1 MGLFEIFAY
10 PVSGLLKLWHLLFNG
25 LLGFSVSTAWVLS
38 LFGLVLTVRA
48 LIAPFSWMQIRA
60 GRLGVL
66 MRPHLRKLAQEYAQN
81 RTPEGLAK
89 YRQAQKDLRKEYGYN
104 PAAGCLPLFIQI
116 PVFLGLYR
124 VLIRIARP
132 VEGVDASSHPHI
144 GFLSPEDVSSFLAS
158 EVSGVPLPAFRL
170 LGDERL
176 AAMGTTPEA
185 VQAFIAPFV
194 IAACCFAFV
203 SMLISSIRNR
213 NSLDYTSGVSIVS
226 QRIVYI
232 MMILGP
238 LLLATAGF
246 SGAIPVAIAMY
257 WVAGNCWTLLQSA
270 VIYFLIWK
278 KYPYPPEHFELQRTT
293 KAEAKERIKEKRRHK
308 RLRRKAL
315 VSKRAKQEHLALV
328 AKKTEEKEQRARE
341 RAEARAV
348 EREYAA
354 QQREARQ
361 KAKLNSRQA
370 EQKEAAQPDH
380 EPSEENRSSDS
391 DDHQLDHHQGKPSAA
406 EPE

>member
-328 AKKTEEKEQRARE
+328 AKKAEEKEQRARE

-354 QQREARQ
+354 QQRDARQ

-380 EPSEENRSSDS
+380 EPSGENRSSDS

>member
-1 MGLFEIFAY
+1 MGFFEIFVY
-10 PVSGLLKLWHLLFNG
+10 PVSGLLKLWHLLFHG
-25 LLGFSVSTAWVLS
+25 LFGLSESTAWVLS
-38 LFGLVLTVRA
+38 LFGLVATVRA
-48 LIAPFSWMQIRA
+48 LIAPFSWIQIRA

-66 MRPHLRKLAQEYAQN
+66 MRPHLRDLAQEYAAN

-89 YRQAQKDLRKEYGYN
+89 YRQAQKDLRKKFGYN
-104 PAAGCLPLFIQI
+104 SASGCLPLFIQI
-116 PVFLGLYR
+116 PVFLGLYQ

-132 VEGVDASSHPHI
+132 AEGADASTHPHI

-185 VQAFIAPFV
+185 VHGFITPFIIV
-194 IAACCFAFV
+194 ACCFAFV
-203 SMLISSIRNR
+203 NMLISSVRNL
-213 NSLDYTSGVSIVS
+213 NSLDYTSGVSIGS
-226 QRIVYI
+226 QRFVYI
-232 MMILGP
+232 MMVVAP
-238 LLLATAGF
+238 LLLAWVGF

-257 WVAGNCWTLLQSA
+257 WVAGNCWSLLQSA

-278 KYPYPPEHFELQRTT
+278 KYPYPPEHFDVQRST
-293 KAEAKERIKEKRRHK
+293 KAEAKERIKQKRHYK

-315 VSKRAKQEHLALV
+315 LSQGAREELHVLV
-328 AKKTEEKEQRARE
+328 AKKKEEKEQRARE
-341 RAEARAV
+341 RAEVRAV

-354 QQREARQ
+354 QQRAARQ
-361 KAKLNSRQA
+361 RARLNNQPA
-370 EQKEAAQPDH
+370 VQKEAAQPDH
-380 EPSEENRSSDS
+380 ARSEENRSSDS
-391 DDHQLDHHQGKPSAA
+391 DGHQPDRHQGKPSTA

>member
-232 MMILGP
+232 MMIMGP

-380 EPSEENRSSDS
+380 EPFGENRSSDS

>member
-232 MMILGP
+232 MMIMGP

>member
-232 MMILGP
+232 MMIMGP

-328 AKKTEEKEQRARE
+328 AKQTEEKEQRARE

-380 EPSEENRSSDS
+380 EPSGENRSSDS
-391 DDHQLDHHQGKPSAA
+391 DAHQLDHHQGKPSAA

>member
-1 MGLFEIFAY
+1 MGFFEIFVY
-10 PVSGLLKLWHLLFNG
+10 PVSGLLKLWHLLFNS
-25 LLGFSVSTAWVLS
+25 LLGFSESTAWVLS
-38 LFGLVLTVRA
+38 LFGLVITVRA
-48 LIAPFSWMQIRA
+48 LIAPFSWIQIRG

-66 MRPHLRKLAQEYAQN
+66 MRPRQRELAAAYAEN
-81 RTPEGLAK
+81 RTPEGLAA

-104 PAAGCLPLFIQI
+104 SYSGCLPLFIQI

-132 VEGVDASSHPHI
+132 TEGADAATHPHI

-158 EVSGVPLPAFRL
+158 EVNGVPLPAYRL
-170 LGDERL
+170 LGEQRL

-185 VQAFIAPFV
+185 VQSFIVPFI

-203 SMLISSIRNR
+203 NMLISSIRNL
-213 NSLDYTSGVSIVS
+213 NSLDYTSGVSIGS
-226 QRIVYI
+226 QRVVYVLMIVA
-232 MMILGP
+232 P
-238 LLLATAGF
+238 LLLASAGL

-257 WVAGNCWTLLQSA
+257 WVAGNCWTLLQTA
-270 VIYFLIWK
+270 VIYYLIWK
-278 KYPYPPEHFELQRTT
+278 KYPYTPEHFEIQRTT
-293 KAEAKERIKEKRRHK
+293 KAEAKERLKQKRHFK

-315 VSKRAKQEHLALV
+315 FSSSAREEHRELLAQKKEVKEKRAQ
-328 AKKTEEKEQRARE
+328 E

-354 QQREARQ
+354 RKRAERQQ
-361 KAKLNSRQA
+361 AKSNNPPA
-370 EQKEAAQPDH
+370 EQKEAAQPDL
-380 EPSEENRSSDS
+380 EQSSENHSNDS
-391 DDHQLDHHQGKPSAA
+391 TGHQPGHHQGKPSAA

>member
-144 GFLSPEDVSSFLAS
+144 GFLSPEDVSSFLAA

-232 MMILGP
+232 MMIMGP

-380 EPSEENRSSDS
+380 EPSGENRSSDS

>member
-158 EVSGVPLPAFRL
+158 EVSGV
-170 LGDERL
+170 D
-176 AAMGTTPEA
+176 
-185 VQAFIAPFV
+185 
-194 IAACCFAFV
+194 
-203 SMLISSIRNR
+203 
-213 NSLDYTSGVSIVS
+213 
-226 QRIVYI
+226 
-232 MMILGP
+232 
-238 LLLATAGF
+238 
-246 SGAIPVAIAMY
+246 
-257 WVAGNCWTLLQSA
+257 
-270 VIYFLIWK
+270 
-278 KYPYPPEHFELQRTT
+278 
-293 KAEAKERIKEKRRHK
+293 
-308 RLRRKAL
+308 RKS
-315 VSKRAKQEHLALV
+315 VV
-328 AKKTEEKEQRARE
+328 
-341 RAEARAV
+341 
-348 EREYAA
+348 
-354 QQREARQ
+354 
-361 KAKLNSRQA
+361 
-370 EQKEAAQPDH
+370 
-380 EPSEENRSSDS
+380 
-391 DDHQLDHHQGKPSAA
+391 
-406 EPE
+406 